1 MSLFWSTF
9 LTIGICLLPLV
20 TLWWLLSLRLQNSS
34 IVDIFW
40 GSGFVTA
47 AWLYVALT
55 PGEGLPARRV
65 LLLAL
70 VTLWGLRLTLHIAR
84 RNSGKGEDFRYQQ
97 MRKQAGASW
106 WWVSFFKVFVLQ
118 GALMWLIS
126 LPLLSA
132 ALGTRPLGWLDVL
145 AAALWLLGFYFEAVG
160 DLQLERFKASLAN
173 KGKVLDSGL
182 WSLTRHPNYFG
193 DAVQWWAFWLLAAAG
208 GLAFSLSLLSPLVMT
223 WLLRYVSGVDLLD
236 RALAARKPGYAT
248 YMKRTPAFI
257 PWPRK
262 SKKIS

>member
-9 LTIGICLLPLV
+9 VTVGICLLPLV

-70 VTLWGLRLTLHIAR
+70 VMIWGLRLTLHIAR
-84 RNSGKGEDFRYQQ
+84 RNYGKGEDFRYQQ
-97 MRKQAGASW
+97 MRQQAGASW
-106 WWVSFFKVFVLQ
+106 WWVSLFKVFVLQ
-118 GALMWLIS
+118 GVLMWLIS
-126 LPLLSA
+126 LPLLA
-132 ALGTRPLGWLDVL
+132 AVLGTRPLGWLDVL

-160 DLQLERFKASLAN
+160 DLQLERFKADPAN

-208 GLAFSLSLLSPLVMT
+208 GLALGLSLLSPLVMT

-236 RALAARKPGYAT
+236 RALAARKPGYAA

-257 PWPRK
+257 PWPQK

>member
-1 MSLFWSTF
+1 MSLFWSIFATV
-9 LTIGICLLPLV
+9 GASLLAIV
-20 TLWWLLSLRLQNSS
+20 SLWWLLSLRLKDAS
-34 IVDIFW
+34 IIDIFW

-47 AWLYVALT
+47 AWLFVALT
-55 PGEGLPARRV
+55 PGEGLPGRRA

-70 VTLWGLRLTLHIAR
+70 VSLWGLRLTLHIGR
-84 RNSGKGEDFRYQQ
+84 RNLGIGEDFRYQQ
-97 MRKQAGASW
+97 MRRQAGARW
-106 WWVSFFKVFVLQ
+106 WWLSFFKVFALQ

-126 LPLLSA
+126 LPLLAA

-160 DLQLERFKASLAN
+160 DWQLVRFKGNPAN

-182 WSLTRHPNYFG
+182 WALTRHPNYFG

-208 GLAFSLSLLSPLVMT
+208 GLAAGLSLLSPLVMT

-236 RALAARKPGYAT
+236 KALAARKPGYAA

-262 SKKIS
+262 SG